1 MTTPSEEGDELVDI
15 AVVAINGD
23 RYEFPRVLWKTLWP
37 ILRSDNLHG
46 FDRLSF
52 VNPDQSCLNVL
63 CSIINHIIVN
73 GQVYWTR
80 PSVH

>member
-1 MTTPSEEGDELVDI
+1 MANPSPDEEEVVDVGVI
-15 AVVAINGD
+15 AVNGD

-37 ILRSDNLHG
+37 ILRSDSLHG

-52 VNPDQSCLNVL
+52 VNSDQACLNVPS
-63 CSIINHIIVN
+63 SIIRNITVN
-73 GQVYWTR
+73 GQIYWTK